1 MVEKKPN
8 FIVIGAMKS
17 ATTSLYTYLKQHPDI
32 FMTKIKEPMF
42 FNNYNQDADYKILG
56 NKSKKLKT
64 LEEYLLLFEDVN
76 DEKAIGEASP
86 AYIYNTKAPQLI
98 KEILPDV
105 KIIAILRH
113 PIDRAYSNYLHV
125 VRADKENSNSF
136 EESLEKEKERINEK
150 WSPLYHY
157 IEKGYYSVQLQRYY
171 DLFPSENIKVYLFE
185 DVVKKPKDT
194 LKDIFKFL
202 EVDENVDIDTSK
214 KSNVSGTPN
223 GFFGFVLKKM
233 RYYNLMPKFAI
244 SDYLPSFI
252 VNFIFKSVYKKPEKL
267 SSEKRKELTDKYFKE
282 EIQKLERLIDRDL
295 SKWLV

>member
-1 MVEKKPN
+1 
-8 FIVIGAMKS
+8 MKS
-17 ATTSLYTYLKQHPDI
+17 ATTSLYTYLKQHPEI
-32 FMTKIKEPMF
+32 FMTKVKEPMF
-42 FNNYNQDADYKILG
+42 FNNYKQDSDYKVLR

-64 LEEYLLLFEDVN
+64 LEEYLLMFEDVK

-86 AYIYNTKAPQLI
+86 AYIYNKKAPQLI
-98 KEILPDV
+98 KENLQDV
-105 KIIAILRH
+105 RIIAILRQ

-150 WSPLYHY
+150 WSPLYYY
-157 IEKGYYSVQLQRYY
+157 IEKGYYSEQLKRYY
-171 DLFPSENIKVYLFE
+171 DLFPSEKIKVYLFE
-185 DVVKKPKDT
+185 DVVKRPKET

-214 KSNVSGTPN
+214 KSNVSGTPK
-223 GFFGFVLKKM
+223 GFLGFVLKKM

-244 SDYLPSFI
+244 SDYLPYFI

-267 SSEKRKELTDKYFKE
+267 SSEKRKELTDKFFKE
-282 EIQKLERLIDRDL
+282 EIQKLEKLIDRDL